1 MHRSSSN
8 SNRIIKK
15 TLDFYFFVLTSIA
28 FCGKLKSMVL
38 AAEQLIAGRWLT
50 DKAEITTRSKT
61 EEGFLDVQATI
72 SRSGIYLYQAGELGI
87 VDKDPAQIIRVLRR
101 DEDVFKP
108 ESMASFGKTPV
119 TDEHPT
125 ELVDS
130 ENARYVTVG
139 FSEPSVIRDGDT
151 VKTKLR
157 ITDKKLVDAV
167 EAGKVE
173 LSCGYRAD
181 IELESGT
188 DQKFG
193 PFDAVQKNIR
203 GNHIAIVKRG
213 RAGDACRIQ
222 DKKFNDKKGV
232 NTMIL
237 IFDGIQIDVTEQGK
251 QAIDKLQ
258 NRLKDSAT
266 KLMNAETVHKT
277 ATEKMTTDHKAALDK
292 LQGELDSA
300 KEQVPD
306 VEQLDK
312 LVAERTGIVDS
323 AKKLIK
329 DFDPAGKSNIDIKKA
344 VILHKDK
351 DAKLDDV
358 SDDYI
363 DGRFSGLTTSFSKGD
378 DNLNINLG
386 DQGAD
391 GNSGDKV
398 EDARNK
404 HMADSQNAWKPAEQK

>member
-1 MHRSSSN
+1 
-8 SNRIIKK
+8 
-15 TLDFYFFVLTSIA
+15 
-28 FCGKLKSMVL
+28 MVL
-38 AAEQLIAGRWLT
+38 AAGQLIKGRWLS
-50 DKAEITTRSKT
+50 DVAQISTRSKT
-61 EEGFLDVQATI
+61 DEGFLDVHAVI
-72 SRSGIYLYQAGELGI
+72 SRSGIYDYQAGELGI
-87 VDKDPAQIIRVLRR
+87 IDKDPAQIIRVLRR
-101 DEDVFKP
+101 DEEVFKP

-119 TDEHPT
+119 TDDHPT
-125 ELVDS
+125 ELVDA

-188 DQKFG
+188 DPKFG

-203 GNHIAIVKRG
+203 GNHIAVVKRG
-213 RAGDACRIQ
+213 RAGDACKIQ
-222 DKKFNDKKGV
+222 DKNFNDKKGV
-232 NTMIL
+232 NTMIMV
-237 IFDGIQIDVTEQGK
+237 FDGIQIDVTDQGK

-266 KLMNAETVHKT
+266 KLMDAETKHNSVV
-277 ATEKMTTDHKAALDK
+277 EKMTADNKSAMDK

-300 KEQVPD
+300 KKQIPD
-306 VEQLDK
+306 TEQLDK
-312 LVAERTGIVDS
+312 LVAERTGIVDA

-329 DFDPAGKSNIDIKKA
+329 DFKSAGKSNIDIKKA

-378 DNLNINLG
+378 DNLNVNLG
-386 DQGAD
+386 DQNAD
-391 GNSGDKV
+391 GNSGDPVK
-398 EDARNK
+398 DARDQ
-404 HMADSQNAWKPAEQK
+404 HMKDSQNAWKPADQK